1 MGRTITKTDRK
12 LTAQW
17 RASWDSLPPEWRAAI
32 ARFCMLA
39 DADVGEVAFRGAG
52 DL

>member
-17 RASWDSLPPEWRAAI
+17 RASWALLPFDVRVRVRAALLLDEDI
-32 ARFCMLA
+32 A
-39 DADVGEVAFRGAG
+39 DAVLKE
-52 DL
+52 